1 MPVCDTIFGCLGG
14 GMVIFICLIVCL
26 CFLFFF
32 SLLRLFVLVLYT
44 VSFYLISLSSVPLTR
59 RYCCIESVVFVLF
72 FNVKSLKS
80 VF

>member
-1 MPVCDTIFGCLGG
+1 MFGRGDGYFYLFDCLF
-14 GMVIFICLIVCL
+14 V
-26 CFLFFF
+26 FLVFVF

-59 RYCCIESVVFVLF
+59 RYCCIESVVLVLCF
-72 FNVKSLKS
+72 TFRSLKS